1 MKITAIANHKG
12 GCGKTTTAINLSS
25 CLALKGKK
33 ILLIDLDP
41 QAHASIGLNIEVEDL
56 EQNMYDVMTDPNVS
70 LKDISVSVNDNLHVA
85 PGHVLLS
92 IVEQKLAGTLDRDK
106 QLQQK
111 ILGVRGQYDHI
122 IIDCPPSLGLLTFN
136 ALMASS
142 NLIVPIE
149 TSCFSL
155 HGVGKLM
162 ESVVLLR
169 EKFHHEIK
177 VKALATNYDRR
188 TSFAKEVLKNIEDNF
203 GKNLFNTI
211 IRTNVSL
218 KEAASFG
225 QPITSYCQNS
235 TGFMDY
241 ISLCQEILTASKTIV
256 AYKDNSAKKV
266 QIAGDFNDWQ
276 PEKGIFT
283 DKERA
288 GMWFKALNLD
298 PGAYQYRLII
308 DGQWKRDPNN
318 PKYVVNEYGEK
329 NSILTVR

>member
-12 GCGKTTTAINLSS
+12 GCGKTTTAINLAA
-25 CLALKGKK
+25 CLALKEKRV
-33 ILLIDLDP
+33 LLIDLDA
-41 QAHASIGLNIEVEDL
+41 QAHASIGLNVDVEDL
-56 EQNMYDVMTDPNVS
+56 ELTMYEVMTDPDVS
-70 LKDISVSVNDNLHVA
+70 LKDIIVSVGENLDVA
-85 PGHVLLS
+85 PAHVLLS
-92 IVEQKLAGTLDRDK
+92 IVEQKLAGTMDRDK

-111 ILGVRGQYDHI
+111 ILGVKGRYDHI
-122 IIDCPPSLGLLTFN
+122 IIDCPPSLSLLTFN
-136 ALMASS
+136 ALMACRQ
-142 NLIVPIE
+142 LIVPIE

-235 TGFMDY
+235 TGFIDY
-241 ISLCQEILTASKTIV
+241 RSLCQELLTESATLI
-256 AYKDNSAKKV
+256 AYKDNTAQKV
-266 QIAGDFNDWQ
+266 QVAGDFNDWK
-276 PEKGIFT
+276 PEKGAFNG
-283 DKERA
+283 KERD
-288 GMWFKALNLD
+288 GMWFKSLKLN

-308 DGQWKRDPNN
+308 DGKWTADPNN